1 LSRTRQ
7 DPRAAD
13 QTGQPARTTPTD
25 LQGWVREHLRL
36 PRQQED
42 ELFAAVE
49 DLLLRQHRLWEESKN
64 EALKALCE
72 GFGEK
77 MERLQKELADKE
89 TTVSNIARYF
99 EDLVAELTDRSR
111 RDPKTK
117 LMNFDWF
124 MERLESFLAV
134 EQRVRWCAVGVVDI
148 TSFKWYNDNLGHA
161 IGDRIIERVA
171 QLLAEQIRSED
182 LLAQERPTARRDLHA
197 RFGGDEFCF
206 LIPDLPGRDAASQ
219 IAQRFKAAVEQY
231 PWEDE
236 DRRLDER
243 PVQVDVGVVCLQL
256 GSVSARRGVSRR
268 LARDLMQVADKLMY
282 GAKGERAGHVFPIA
296 VKLQNGE
303 LVEIA
308 ERRAVAAA
316 RPAGR

>member
-1 LSRTRQ
+1 LGQ
-7 DPRAAD
+7 QP
-13 QTGQPARTTPTD
+13 QTHTE
-25 LQGWVREHLRL
+25 LQGWVKEHLQL
-36 PRQQED
+36 SSEKED

-49 DLLLRQHRLWEESKN
+49 DLLLRQQRLWEESKN

-77 MERLQKELADKE
+77 MERLQQELADKE

-231 PWEDE
+231 PWKDE
-236 DRRLDER
+236 DRRLEQR

-308 ERRAVAAA
+308 ERRAVTAA
-316 RPAGR
+316 RPAGG